1 MIDNRHRS
9 DYQSDERDQDD
20 KKRLADFQESQKVVK
35 KRKVVDVK
43 GRPVELKRT
52 SYGSRMLNPV
62 RLLLSLPQTRPLS
75 PITQEPLRR
84 RTWPVALQS
93 GGTNSYV
100 ISGKSFQKSNGSHSL
115 WTDKKTP
122 GTLVLTDI
130 YQQLLEGRMSP
141 TNRKIKY
148 TGTATKW

>member
-52 SYGSRMLNPV
+52 SYGSRIINPV
-62 RLLLSLPQTRPLS
+62 RLLALASTDSSPLAYYA
-75 PITQEPLRR
+75 
-84 RTWPVALQS
+84 RTLAS
-93 GGTNSYV
+93 
-100 ISGKSFQKSNGSHSL
+100 
-115 WTDKKTP
+115 
-122 GTLVLTDI
+122 
-130 YQQLLEGRMSP
+130 
-141 TNRKIKY
+141 
-148 TGTATKW
+148 